1 MAVSGYQPWVA
12 HNREVIK
19 NALKLFVAEK
29 KAELVDKLRD
39 VAKVVV
45 DYVDKGFMP
54 QTLYGGGTG
63 QFPIWTANLRDATGV
78 GLYVDGR
85 TEYFMPTKLALRKQ
99 STGPS
104 MGSRRNI
111 NGSEF
116 LRLSITEGAAK
127 FNNGIWIVLYSAVPY
142 ASEIDAYGSKWGRG
156 KDYFKMTKAEFTR
169 EILSRLKAINPMFG
183 FNV

>member
-12 HNREVIK
+12 HNSEVIK
-19 NALKLFVAEK
+19 NALKLFVEEK
-29 KAELVDKLRD
+29 KGELITKLRD

-78 GLYVDGR
+78 GLYVDGI

-99 STGPS
+99 STGPG
-104 MGSRRNI
+104 MGSRRDI

-127 FNNGIWIVLYSAVPY
+127 FNRGIWIVLYSAVPY

-156 KDYFKMTKAEFTR
+156 KDYFKMTKAEFTN
-169 EILSRLKAINPMFG
+169 EILSRLKAITPIYG
-183 FNV
+183 FK